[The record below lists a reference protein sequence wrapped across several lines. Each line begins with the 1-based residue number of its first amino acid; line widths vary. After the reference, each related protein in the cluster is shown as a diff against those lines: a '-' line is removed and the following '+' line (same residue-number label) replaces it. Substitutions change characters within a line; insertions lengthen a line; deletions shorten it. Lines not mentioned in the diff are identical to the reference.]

1 MFLTRIG
8 YGIAYF
14 VVLIYEVIK
23 AQSTLLLIQF

>member
-23 AQSTLLLIQF
+23 ATIEVYL